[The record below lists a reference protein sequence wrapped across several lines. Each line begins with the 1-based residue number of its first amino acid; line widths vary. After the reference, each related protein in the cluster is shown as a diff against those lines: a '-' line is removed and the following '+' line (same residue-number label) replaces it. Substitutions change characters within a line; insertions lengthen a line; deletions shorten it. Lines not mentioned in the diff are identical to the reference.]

1 MNPFFSIM
9 GNQRPNMMQQFQ
21 SFMQQMKG
29 KDPNAIINEM
39 VSSGKLTQEQLNQAQ
54 QQAQQM
60 RDGLKKGDTI
70 TTIGGIIGKVVSIDK
85 DTFVIETSEDRVRV
99 QFAKWA
105 LSTVGVQTGE
115 QPEAKKKEESAA
127 TEGAD
132 SSTPAEVPAETT
144 SETDEEK

>member
-1 MNPFFSIM
+1 MESIIM
-9 GNQRPNMMQQFQ
+9 IVLMFALLYFMLIRPE
-21 SFMQQMKG
+21 K
-29 KDPNAIINEM
+29 KR
-39 VSSGKLTQEQLNQAQ
+39 K

-132 SSTPAEVPAETT
+132 SSTPVEVSAETT

>member
-1 MNPFFSIM
+1 MESIIM
-9 GNQRPNMMQQFQ
+9 IVLMFALLYFMLIRPE
-21 SFMQQMKG
+21 K
-29 KDPNAIINEM
+29 KR
-39 VSSGKLTQEQLNQAQ
+39 K

-85 DTFVIETSEDRVRV
+85 DTFVIETSE
-99 QFAKWA
+99 
-105 LSTVGVQTGE
+105 

>member
-1 MNPFFSIM
+1 MESIIM
-9 GNQRPNMMQQFQ
+9 IVLMFALLYFMLIRPE
-21 SFMQQMKG
+21 K
-29 KDPNAIINEM
+29 KR
-39 VSSGKLTQEQLNQAQ
+39 K

-99 QFAKWA
+99 QFAKCA
-105 LSTVGVQTGE
+105 LSTMGVQTGE

-132 SSTPAEVPAETT
+132 SSTPVKVPPETT

>member
-1 MNPFFSIM
+1 MESIIM
-9 GNQRPNMMQQFQ
+9 IVLMFALLYFMLIRPE
-21 SFMQQMKG
+21 K
-29 KDPNAIINEM
+29 KR
-39 VSSGKLTQEQLNQAQ
+39 K

-105 LSTVGVQTGE
+105 LSTVVVQTGE

>member
-1 MNPFFSIM
+1 MESIIM
-9 GNQRPNMMQQFQ
+9 IVLMFALLYFMLIRPE
-21 SFMQQMKG
+21 K
-29 KDPNAIINEM
+29 KR
-39 VSSGKLTQEQLNQAQ
+39 K

-127 TEGAD
+127 TEGTD

>member
-1 MNPFFSIM
+1 MESIIM
-9 GNQRPNMMQQFQ
+9 IVLMFALLYFMLIRPE
-21 SFMQQMKG
+21 K
-29 KDPNAIINEM
+29 KR
-39 VSSGKLTQEQLNQAQ
+39 K

-85 DTFVIETSEDRVRV
+85 DTFVIETSEDRVLV

-132 SSTPAEVPAETT
+132 SSTPVEVPAETT
-144 SETDEEK
+144 FETDEEK

>member
-1 MNPFFSIM
+1 MESIIM
-9 GNQRPNMMQQFQ
+9 IVLMFALLYFMLIRPE
-21 SFMQQMKG
+21 K
-29 KDPNAIINEM
+29 KR
-39 VSSGKLTQEQLNQAQ
+39 K

-115 QPEAKKKEESAA
+115 QPEAKRRKSLPLQRALILQLLPRFLRRPLLRQMKKN
-127 TEGAD
+127 
-132 SSTPAEVPAETT
+132 
-144 SETDEEK
+144 KLI

>member
-1 MNPFFSIM
+1 MESIIM
-9 GNQRPNMMQQFQ
+9 IVLMFALLYFMLIRPE
-21 SFMQQMKG
+21 K
-29 KDPNAIINEM
+29 KR
-39 VSSGKLTQEQLNQAQ
+39 K

-144 SETDEEK
+144 SKTDEEK

>member
-1 MNPFFSIM
+1 MESIIM
-9 GNQRPNMMQQFQ
+9 IVLMFALLYFMLIRPE
-21 SFMQQMKG
+21 K
-29 KDPNAIINEM
+29 KR
-39 VSSGKLTQEQLNQAQ
+39 K

-115 QPEAKKKEESAA
+115 QPEAKKKESLPLQRALILQLP
-127 TEGAD
+127 
-132 SSTPAEVPAETT
+132 SRFLRRPLLRQM
-144 SETDEEK
+144 KKNKLI

>member
-1 MNPFFSIM
+1 MESIIM
-9 GNQRPNMMQQFQ
+9 IVLMFALLYFMLIRPE
-21 SFMQQMKG
+21 K
-29 KDPNAIINEM
+29 KR
-39 VSSGKLTQEQLNQAQ
+39 K

-60 RDGLKKGDTI
+60 RDGLKKGDT

>member
-1 MNPFFSIM
+1 MESIIM
-9 GNQRPNMMQQFQ
+9 IVLMFALLYFMLIRPE
-21 SFMQQMKG
+21 K
-29 KDPNAIINEM
+29 KR
-39 VSSGKLTQEQLNQAQ
+39 K

-99 QFAKWA
+99 QFAMWA
-105 LSTVGVQTGE
+105 LSSVGVPTGE
-115 QPEAKKKEESAA
+115 PPEAKKQEESAA

-132 SSTPAEVPAETT
+132 SSTPVEVPAETT